1 MVLKKA
7 FSSRYPADPAE
18 RLVDG
23 HEVLE
28 ARHFG
33 AGGPGPDPG
42 QGRPHHLLLGRAAQ
56 DRLRPRLRG
65 KEGAGY
71 SSRSIARPCFPL
83 KFPLG
88 VNQNPYIT
96 SLSLLLLIRAKMFSP
111 RKHAPNVIIT
121 EN

>member
-7 FSSRYPADPAE
+7 LSSRYPADPAE

-28 ARHFG
+28 ARWDRFR

-42 QGRPHHLLLGRAAQ
+42 QGRPNDLLLGRAAQ

-71 SSRSIARPCFPL
+71 SSRSIA
-83 KFPLG
+83 
-88 VNQNPYIT
+88 
-96 SLSLLLLIRAKMFSP
+96 LLLS
-111 RKHAPNVIIT
+111 T
-121 EN
+121 